1 MPAEGQRDPRRRV
14 DILTPEGG
22 WDPLWASVAEI
33 ADVLPAEDWTLVGGL
48 MVKAHAALA
57 GLPTTRVTT
66 DVDMVVHLETA
77 RGRAARVHRSL
88 TGLGY
93 VLAAPGKL
101 GTLSGDDVAH
111 RYRRCVPG
119 SEDIVDVMR
128 ADHVAPAVVERLA
141 GHDMMA
147 AEGTTQALRRTIDAS
162 LQLRGASAPTILSI
176 PDAYGALILKAAAHM
191 VDKRNPGR
199 HLRDAVIL
207 LACLEDPFS
216 VEERPAFQSDARR
229 VRHLEKV
236 LADDDHAAWLAVDGQ
251 ARADSRAALAILC
264 EIAARRSTA
273 DLAP

>member
-128 ADHVAPAVVERLA
+128 ADHVAPAVVE
-141 GHDMMA
+141 
-147 AEGTTQALRRTIDAS
+147 QALRRTIDAS

-207 LACLEDPFS
+207 LACMEDPFS

>member
-1 MPAEGQRDPRRRV
+1 VEIPA
-14 DILTPEGG
+14 PEGG
-22 WDPLWASVAEI
+22 WDPPWGSVAEI

-88 TGLGY
+88 TQLGY
-93 VLAAPGKL
+93 VLSAPGKL

-111 RYRRCVPG
+111 RYRRGMPG

-128 ADHVAPAVVERLA
+128 ADHVAPTVIEPLA
-141 GHDMMA
+141 GHEMMA
-147 AEGTTQALRRTIDAS
+147 AEGTTQALRRTIDAT
-162 LQLRGASAPTILSI
+162 LHLRGASAPTILSI

-191 VDKRNPGR
+191 VDRRNPGR

-216 VEERPAFQSDARR
+216 IEERPAFQSDARR
-229 VRHLEKV
+229 VRHLEAV
-236 LADDDHAAWLAVDGQ
+236 LADDDNTAWLAVDGQ

-264 EIAARRSTA
+264 EIAGRRSSV
-273 DLAP
+273 DPAP

>member
-1 MPAEGQRDPRRRV
+1 VEIPA
-14 DILTPEGG
+14 PEGG
-22 WDPLWASVAEI
+22 WDPPWGSVAEI

-48 MVKAHAALA
+48 MVKAHAAMA

-77 RGRAARVHRSL
+77 RGRATRVHRSL

-93 VLAAPGKL
+93 VLTAPGKL

-111 RYRRCVPG
+111 RYRRGVTG

-147 AEGTTQALRRTIDAS
+147 AEGTTQALRRTVDAS
-162 LQLRGASAPTILSI
+162 LHLRGAGAPTILSI
-176 PDAYGALILKAAAHM
+176 PDTYGALILKAAAHM

-229 VRHLEKV
+229 IWHLEKV
-236 LADDDHAAWLAVDGQ
+236 LADDDNAAWLAVESQ

-264 EIAARRSTA
+264 EIAERRGSA
-273 DLAP
+273 HHAP

>member
-1 MPAEGQRDPRRRV
+1 MPADAERNPRQRVEIPA
-14 DILTPEGG
+14 PEGG
-22 WDPLWASVAEI
+22 WDPLWGSVAEI

-101 GTLSGDDVAH
+101 GSLSGDDVAH
-111 RYRRCVPG
+111 RYRRGVRG
-119 SEDIVDVMR
+119 SKDIVDVMR
-128 ADHVAPAVVERLA
+128 ADHAAPAVVERLG
-141 GHDMMA
+141 GHEMMA
-147 AEGTTQALRRTIDAS
+147 AEGTTQALRRTVDAS
-162 LQLRGASAPTILSI
+162 LRLREPAPPTILSI

-199 HLRDAVIL
+199 HLRDAVVL
-207 LACLEDPFS
+207 LACLEDPHG
-216 VEERPAFQSDARR
+216 VAERPAFQSDSRR

-236 LADDDHAAWLAVDGQ
+236 LADYDNPAWLAVEGQ

-264 EIAARRSTA
+264 DTA
-273 DLAP
+273 